1 MFTLIKILLVYVV
14 EIPLLYVVFKIYHAM
29 CNRYFK
35 VEGRKYKYLIN
46 IHNAVI
52 SGRVIEIPFVIDYLR
67 INEYE
72 HKSVLEVGNVLSHYF
87 DFNHEIVDKYEK
99 QSFITNMDIIDYNPN
114 KKYDIIISIST
125 IEHIG
130 FDESIREN
138 GKSKKAIQKIIDLL
152 DDNGIAVITVPLKYN
167 PEIDSIVENNEIK
180 FQKKYFL
187 KRNSRFNLWKET
199 GIEEAME
206 SRYGA
211 SICFLIYYKNSQ

>member
-1 MFTLIKILLVYVV
+1 
-14 EIPLLYVVFKIYHAM
+14 M